1 MRLSFLV
8 AFLSALSLA
17 AQDSTR
23 SPYWRNWFESGVEA
37 LKNASYREAVDDFQK
52 SVSLKPNEVEPHLY
66 LASAW
71 MSLYISGDQS
81 SDNLDKVR
89 NAEKELNT
97 VLKLDPENLTALQS
111 LAHLS
116 FRGAQEIVD
125 EDQKLRR
132 LETAASWYHRVLAV
146 GA

>member
-37 LKNASYREAVDDFQK
+37 LKNASYREAVEDFQK
-52 SVSLKPNEVEPHLY
+52 SVFLKPSEVEPHLY

-71 MSLYISGDQS
+71 MSLYIFGDQS
-81 SDNLDKVR
+81 LDNLEKIR

-97 VLKLDPENLTALQS
+97 ALKLDPENFMALQS
-111 LAHLS
+111 LAQLS
-116 FRGAQEIVD
+116 FRGAQEIVS
-125 EDQKLRR
+125 EDQKSRKLDA
-132 LETAASWYHRVLAV
+132 AASWYP
-146 GA
+146 